1 LYQPPGWKA
10 GTFHKTFCLNQ
21 TNDNYSIKG
30 VTASQLAEIKV
41 NVPEEVEKKF
51 RKTAKSIYGE
61 DKNAE
66 DKAATEAL
74 TKWSSDREEALIV
87 AKASQKSFP
96 EFKISKEEDVI
107 DPNDPIF
114 THLTI
119 GSKTGKKTRVS
130 VDHDKYLYGKP

>member
-1 LYQPPGWKA
+1 M
-10 GTFHKTFCLNQ
+10 
-21 TNDNYSIKG
+21 
-30 VTASQLAEIKV
+30 AEIKV

-74 TKWSSDREEALIV
+74 AKWSRETEESLIPPKTGEQFV
-87 AKASQKSFP
+87 RG
-96 EFKISKEEDVI
+96 KEEDRI
-107 DPNDPIF
+107 DPNEPIF

-119 GSKTGKKTRVS
+119 APKTGKKGRVS
-130 VDHDKYLYGKP
+130 VDHDKYLYGKA

>member
-1 LYQPPGWKA
+1 
-10 GTFHKTFCLNQ
+10 
-21 TNDNYSIKG
+21 
-30 VTASQLAEIKV
+30 LAEIKV

-74 TKWSSDREEALIV
+74 AKWSVEREESLIN
-87 AKASQKSFP
+87 ARKPGKLNRDA
-96 EFKISKEEDVI
+96 EHGI
-107 DPNDPIF
+107 DPNEPIF

-119 GSKTGKKTRVS
+119 GPKTGKKGRVS
-130 VDHDKYLYGKP
+130 ADHDKYLYGKP

>member
-1 LYQPPGWKA
+1 M
-10 GTFHKTFCLNQ
+10 
-21 TNDNYSIKG
+21 
-30 VTASQLAEIKV
+30 AEIKV

-74 TKWSSDREEALIV
+74 AKWSVEREESLTNARTR
-87 AKASQKSFP
+87 QKLTHD
-96 EFKISKEEDVI
+96 EEEHGI
-107 DPNDPIF
+107 DPNEPIF

-119 GSKTGKKTRVS
+119 GPKTGKKGRVS